1 MYDEEPTDHGA
12 GKSSF
17 SETTNSS
24 SNAGASEKQEVVPN
38 PDFRCSYCGKM
49 FVKTESKSLPF
60 CSSRCKQIDLGMWLT
75 ESYGM
80 PYEGDELD
88 ALRRRE
94 DEEI

>member
-1 MYDEEPTDHGA
+1 MYDEEPSDQSA
-12 GKSSF
+12 GNSASSN
-17 SETTNSS
+17 STNSNSNSS
-24 SNAGASEKQEVVPN
+24 SGGKQQVAPK

-49 FVKTESKSLPF
+49 FVRADSSYLPF

-94 DEEI
+94 EDDS